1 MPVVTTT
8 PTEADE
14 PTSRGAR
21 RQPIQARS
29 REKVER
35 ILDAAAQLVVGE
47 GVDTL
52 TTRAVARE
60 SGVPV
65 ASLYQYFADRD
76 AILLALIERDTAEMD
91 AQVASDLGRLKLIS
105 VDSMVET
112 TMHAF
117 VKVYERRPAF
127 VEIYLRGRINAAIA
141 DYCRKHNQRIAA
153 DVLAFATEAGLVSP
167 DAPARAAE
175 LAVEIGDRVFQ
186 LAYETDSRGDRF
198 VIDEGIVMVS
208 AYLKRFATPAGIEG
222 IRP

>member
-8 PTEADE
+8 STAADD
-14 PTSRGAR
+14 PTSRGTR
-21 RQPIQARS
+21 RRPIQARS

-35 ILDAAAQLVVGE
+35 ILDAAAQLVVAE

-52 TTRAVARE
+52 TTRSVARE

-76 AILLALIERDTAEMD
+76 AILLALVERDTAEMD
-91 AQVASDLGRLKLIS
+91 AQVASDLGELTLIS
-105 VDSMVET
+105 IDTLVET
-112 TMHAF
+112 TMNAF

-141 DYCRKHNQRIAA
+141 DYCRRHNQRIAT
-153 DVLAFATEAGLVSP
+153 DVLAFATEAGLVRE
-167 DAPARAAE
+167 DAPPRGAE

-186 LAYETDSRGDRF
+186 LAYERDSRGDRF
-198 VIDEGIVMVS
+198 LVDEGITMVS
-208 AYLKRFATPAGIEG
+208 SYLKRYATPEGIEG